1 MKSKMKIKM
10 KVVGS
15 IACLSMIL
23 FMGSCAGDG
32 FDEETF
38 SGGVTNTQL
47 DSPKASDVAF
57 EKLATTENNVKV
69 TWSVVMGAGGY
80 KFSMYI
86 VDDPIRKLLAD
97 KIRPVR
103 KHGRRTFFLL

>member
-47 DSPKASDVAF
+47 
-57 EKLATTENNVKV
+57 
-69 TWSVVMGAGGY
+69 
-80 KFSMYI
+80 
-86 VDDPIRKLLAD
+86 IR
-97 KIRPVR
+97 R
-103 KHGRRTFFLL
+103 KHRMWLLKNWLQLKIM

>member
-57 EKLATTENNVKV
+57 ENWLQ
-69 TWSVVMGAGGY
+69 
-80 KFSMYI
+80 
-86 VDDPIRKLLAD
+86 L
-97 KIRPVR
+97 KIM
-103 KHGRRTFFLL
+103 

>member
-32 FDEETF
+32 FDDEYAIGFAESIGCGF
-38 SGGVTNTQL
+38 
-47 DSPKASDVAF
+47 
-57 EKLATTENNVKV
+57 
-69 TWSVVMGAGGY
+69 
-80 KFSMYI
+80 
-86 VDDPIRKLLAD
+86 
-97 KIRPVR
+97 
-103 KHGRRTFFLL
+103 

>member
-69 TWSVVMGAGGY
+69 TWSQSSPTGSVILRKKQAW
-80 KFSMYI
+80 I
-86 VDDPIRKLLAD
+86 PPI
-97 KIRPVR
+97 
-103 KHGRRTFFLL
+103 FW

>member
-1 MKSKMKIKM
+1 M
-10 KVVGS
+10 
-15 IACLSMIL
+15 
-23 FMGSCAGDG
+23 
-32 FDEETF
+32 
-38 SGGVTNTQL
+38 TNTQL

-86 VDDPIRKLLAD
+86 VDDPDHPVAVVKDSIVDGTAVVCPWVEDTTIRLRLQHWGMKS
-97 KIRPVR
+97 
-103 KHGRRTFFLL
+103 

>member
-69 TWSVVMGAGGY
+69 TWSVR
-80 KFSMYI
+80 SEE
-86 VDDPIRKLLAD
+86 
-97 KIRPVR
+97 
-103 KHGRRTFFLL
+103 RRVGKECRSRWSPYH

>member
-1 MKSKMKIKM
+1 MKSKMKIKT

-23 FMGSCAGDG
+23 FMGSGAGDG

-47 DSPKASDVAF
+47 DSPKASDS
-57 EKLATTENNVKV
+57 
-69 TWSVVMGAGGY
+69 W
-80 KFSMYI
+80 
-86 VDDPIRKLLAD
+86 D
-97 KIRPVR
+97 
-103 KHGRRTFFLL
+103 

>member
-32 FDEETF
+32 FDKKP
-38 SGGVTNTQL
+38 
-47 DSPKASDVAF
+47 SPVA
-57 EKLATTENNVKV
+57 
-69 TWSVVMGAGGY
+69 
-80 KFSMYI
+80 
-86 VDDPIRKLLAD
+86 
-97 KIRPVR
+97 
-103 KHGRRTFFLL
+103 